1 MTENSEKSK
10 GYSLYLPIGI
20 IDKIEQDAKEM
31 GVSVSEYVKWVLAVE
46 TNEQKV
52 KAKLDY
58 RKRRLEEISRK
69 NEEIKK
75 ELAELDIDMPFSSFS
90 EE

>member
-52 KAKLDY
+52 KTKLED
-58 RKRRLEEISRK
+58 RKRRLTEINRK
-69 NEEIKK
+69 NEEIRK
-75 ELAELDIDMPFSSFS
+75 EIEELDKDISISSLLGD
-90 EE
+90 